1 MTFYIKIIYI
11 LVITLGKQN
20 LFADCSFLL
29 FIIYQG
35 TDVCESFAVRYNG
48 NETLTDNAKNVL
60 GHYKYVGDKRGTNGP
75 VFVLYN
81 STTDSLIWNHEEY
94 GWTGAVDIMHS

>member
-1 MTFYIKIIYI
+1 M
-11 LVITLGKQN
+11 
-20 LFADCSFLL
+20 
-29 FIIYQG
+29 
-35 TDVCESFAVRYNG
+35 CESFAVRYNG